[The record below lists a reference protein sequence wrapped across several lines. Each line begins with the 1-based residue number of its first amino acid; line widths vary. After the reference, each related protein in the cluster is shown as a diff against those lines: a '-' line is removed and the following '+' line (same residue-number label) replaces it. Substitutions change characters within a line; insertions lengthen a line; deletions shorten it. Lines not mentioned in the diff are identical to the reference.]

1 MRALTDH
8 EKRTIRLAAVGI
20 SIYLVLFGG
29 LRCWKYLEKKRA
41 DYQHL
46 VKEAN
51 GLKQEV
57 QTYETRVLLVKKLM
71 ESLRVD
77 PAKLSRESVVG
88 SASSAIQKA
97 AAMGGL
103 GLGPI
108 RETPARASTKE
119 LASMQLE
126 GAGPVPAVTTFLHRL
141 DTLGFPLIVDSVQL
155 SPLPARPGMPAMLKL
170 NLTII
175 ILDFD
180 QWKKEEVANART
192 L

>member
-1 MRALTDH
+1 MRTLTGH
-8 EKRTIRLAAVGI
+8 EKRTIRIAVVGI

-29 LRCWKYLEKKRA
+29 LRGWKYLEKKRA

-46 VKEAN
+46 VKEAS

-57 QTYETRVLLVKKLM
+57 QRYETKVLLVKKLM
-71 ESLRVD
+71 ESVQID
-77 PAKLSRESVVG
+77 PAKLSRASLVG
-88 SASSAIQKA
+88 ATSSAIQQA
-97 AAMGGL
+97 AATGGL
-103 GLGPI
+103 RLGPI
-108 RETPARASTKE
+108 RESPARPSTKE

-141 DTLGFPLIVDSVQL
+141 DTLGYPVIVDSVQL
-155 SPLPARPGMPAMLKL
+155 SPEPTRPGMLKL

-180 QWKKEEVANART
+180 QWKKEEVPNA
-192 L
+192 

>member
-1 MRALTDH
+1 MRALSDH
-8 EKRTIRLAAVGI
+8 EKRTIRYAAVGI

-46 VKEAN
+46 VKESS

-57 QTYETRVLLVKKLM
+57 QRYETKVLVVKKLM
-71 ESLRVD
+71 ESLRIE
-77 PAKLSRESVVG
+77 PAKLSRASVVG
-88 SASSAIQKA
+88 STSSAIQKA
-97 AAMGGL
+97 AATGGL
-103 GLGPI
+103 KLGPI
-108 RETPARASTKE
+108 RESPARASTKE

-126 GAGPVPAVTTFLHRL
+126 GSGPVPAVTTFLHRL
-141 DTLGFPLIVDSVQL
+141 ENLGYPMIVDSVQL
-155 SPLPARPGMPAMLKL
+155 SPEPRPGMLKL

-180 QWKKEEVANART
+180 QWKKEEVPNA
-192 L
+192 

>member
-1 MRALTDH
+1 MRALSDH
-8 EKRTIRLAAVGI
+8 EKRTIRYAVVGI

-29 LRCWKYLEKKRA
+29 LRGWKYLEKKRA

-46 VKEAN
+46 VKEAS
-51 GLKQEV
+51 GLRQEV
-57 QTYETRVLLVKKLM
+57 QPYETKVLLVKKLM
-71 ESLRVD
+71 ENTHID
-77 PAKLSRESVVG
+77 PAKLSRATVVG

-97 AAMGGL
+97 AATGGL

-108 RETPARASTKE
+108 RESSARASTKE

-126 GAGPVPAVTTFLHRL
+126 GAGPVQAVTTFLHRL

-155 SPLPARPGMPAMLKL
+155 SPQPTRPGMPAMLKL

>member
-1 MRALTDH
+1 MRTLTDR
-8 EKRTIRLAAVGI
+8 EQRTIRYAAVGI

-46 VKEAN
+46 VKEAS
-51 GLKQEV
+51 GLRQEV
-57 QTYETRVLLVKKLM
+57 QPYETKVLLVKKLM
-71 ESLRVD
+71 ESTRID
-77 PAKLSRESVVG
+77 PAKLSRASVVG

-97 AAMGGL
+97 AAAGGL
-103 GLGPI
+103 KLGPI
-108 RETPARASTKE
+108 RESPARPSTKE
-119 LASMQLE
+119 LASMQME
-126 GAGPVPAVTTFLHRL
+126 GSGPVPAVMTFLHRL
-141 DTLGFPLIVDSVQL
+141 DALGYPVVVDSVQL
-155 SPLPARPGMPAMLKL
+155 SPEPMRPGLLKL

>member
-1 MRALTDH
+1 MRTLTGH
-8 EKRTIRLAAVGI
+8 EKRTIRIAVVGI

-29 LRCWKYLEKKRA
+29 LRGWKYLEKKRA

-46 VKEAN
+46 VKEAS

-57 QTYETRVLLVKKLM
+57 QRYETKVLLVKKLM
-71 ESLRVD
+71 ESVQID
-77 PAKLSRESVVG
+77 PAKLSRASLVG
-88 SASSAIQKA
+88 ATSSAIQKA

-103 GLGPI
+103 RLGPI
-108 RETPARASTKE
+108 RESPARASTKE

-141 DTLGFPLIVDSVQL
+141 DTLGYPLIIDTIQL
-155 SPLPARPGMPAMLKL
+155 NPDAAKPGVVKM
-170 NLTII
+170 NLTIV

-180 QWKKEEVANART
+180 QWKAEDKPHA
-192 L
+192 